1 MAGYIIPFEKY
12 NVEQMNPFL
21 LCMFGPLKDR
31 KIPLSNDP
39 IILGRERTNPVYI
52 SDLLLSRKHCSI
64 EKNGNEFLIRDLQS
78 RNGVFVNGV
87 PIRERNL
94 EHGDRIEI
102 GTSTFL
108 FFTHEEQSRLNDLP
122 LLDESLTALSTLS
135 LKAEDSQ
142 YLKDTPSNAVNIA
155 NLYVRM
161 SEAFNA
167 GNDLP
172 GFCKKLLGTISELI
186 PFERAVLLDSESL
199 KIIDSHSVPGVT
211 PLRQFSKS
219 LCEKAIAEKIGAL
232 ASKFN
237 LPESI
242 SGGQVESVICVPFT
256 WLNRVLSLLYMD
268 TSNPNRKFVEDHLH
282 IASAISSLSAPV
294 FHHLQETKRLQQ
306 QNSELQLGN
315 KTIIG
320 ESAEIRKVLQLIS
333 RIGRANSTVLIT
345 GESGTGKE
353 LAARAIHATGSES
366 GSPFIA
372 INCAAIPESLL
383 ESELFGYEKGAFTGA
398 VSQKKGKMELAN
410 GGTLFLDEIG
420 ELDLSLQAKL
430 LRVLQE
436 QEFERVG
443 GTTPIKVEIRVIAA
457 TNRSLEKIIEEGK
470 FRSDL
475 YYRLNVITLNMPAL
489 RDLGDDILLLA
500 QYFISRFTMKIGRR
514 VHGLSAEVKEC
525 LLKYDWPGNVRE
537 LQNAIERAVALGTS
551 EWIEL
556 EDLPESL
563 LEKRSIPLSTSALS
577 FQDALLQL
585 KRDLILKAFEGTKG
599 NFNEAATRLGLNP
612 NHLYRLVKNLNLKD
626 QI

>member
-94 EHGDRIEI
+94 AHGDRIEI

-108 FFTHEEQSRLNDLP
+108 FFTHEEQSKLNDLP

-155 NLYVRM
+155 SLYVRM

-268 TSNPNRKFVEDHLH
+268 TSNPNRKFMEDHLH

-563 LEKRSIPLSTSALS
+563 LEKRSIPLNTSVLS